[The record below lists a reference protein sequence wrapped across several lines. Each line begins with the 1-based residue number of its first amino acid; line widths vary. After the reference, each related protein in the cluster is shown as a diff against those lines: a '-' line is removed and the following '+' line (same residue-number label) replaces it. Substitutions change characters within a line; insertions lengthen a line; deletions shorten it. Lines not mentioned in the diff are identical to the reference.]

1 MQKHAELPEQSLKAM
16 VPVSLCKQ
24 GDMDSAN
31 AVGSISVDLATNIA
45 DSVKRMLAI
54 KESDSAGKEFFF

>member
-1 MQKHAELPEQSLKAM
+1 M